1 MPNPT
6 RLHPTTTAS
15 FVDHLDLF
23 IGDLSGEAVD
33 RHVHP
38 VTLFAFRHAFEI
50 CSGGI
55 NTELC
60 WIHIQTTDRTYS
72 PVWPSLAAANAAA
85 HYLSAELSFSYS
97 RTSSSWVP
105 STVPSSRSSAIWSQY
120 RFSPSTMN
128 FAGLLRSGVPGA
140 YFPVCAITSIIRFQV
155 RA

>member
-1 MPNPT
+1 MSSPT

-15 FVDHLDLF
+15 LVDHLDLF

-60 WIHIQTTDRTYS
+60 WIHIQTTDRTQS
-72 PVWPSLAAANAAA
+72 HRLAEPGG
-85 HYLSAELSFSYS
+85 SKRG
-97 RTSSSWVP
+97 RTLP
-105 STVPSSRSSAIWSQY
+105 
-120 RFSPSTMN
+120 
-128 FAGLLRSGVPGA
+128 
-140 YFPVCAITSIIRFQV
+140 IR
-155 RA
+155 